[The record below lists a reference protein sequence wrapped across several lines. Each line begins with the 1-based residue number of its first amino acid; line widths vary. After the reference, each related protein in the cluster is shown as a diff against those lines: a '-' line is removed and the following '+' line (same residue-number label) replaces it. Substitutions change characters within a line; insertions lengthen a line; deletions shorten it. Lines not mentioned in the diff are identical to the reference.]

1 MTTKAQL
8 IEQNNYLTELLDQV
22 QNLVEDDDLE
32 SDDKV
37 DAIDD
42 LLAEDEV
49 EEEAEA

>member
-8 IEQNNYLTELLDQV
+8 IEENNYLTELLDQV

-49 EEEAEA
+49 EEAEA